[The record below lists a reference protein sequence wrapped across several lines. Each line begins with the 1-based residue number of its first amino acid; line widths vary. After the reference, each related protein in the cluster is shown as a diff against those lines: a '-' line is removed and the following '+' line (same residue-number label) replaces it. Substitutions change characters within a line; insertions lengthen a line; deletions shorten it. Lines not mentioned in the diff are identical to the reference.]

1 MLAALTRLVGSRL
14 APGGSNARL
23 SILMYHRVL
32 TDPDPLLPGQ
42 MHAALFDTHMQALRM
57 HFHCLPLSEAVTRL
71 YNGTLP
77 PRAACVTFDDGYR
90 DNVEVALPIL
100 RKHQVPAIFFIA
112 TGYLDGGRM
121 FNDTV
126 IEAIRGASV
135 PELDL
140 MDLEAGALALSTV
153 EQRRAAISACLR
165 AAKYRSLEE
174 RRNFVAEVAQRS
186 GARLPDDLMMDSAQ
200 VKILLNEGME
210 IGAHTVRHPIL
221 LKIADDEA
229 RKEIVDSKRQLE
241 ILTDREITLFAY
253 PNGIPDKDYGPA
265 HVAMVREAGFRAAVS
280 TSWGTSTRITD
291 CYQLP
296 RFTPWDDTPLRFAA
310 RMLHNC
316 AVNRPV
322 FA

>member
-14 APGGSNARL
+14 APGGGNARL

-32 TDPDPLLPGQ
+32 TAADPLLPGQ
-42 MHAALFDTHMQALRM
+42 MHAALFDTHMQALRT
-57 HFHCLPLSEAVTRL
+57 HFNCLPLGEAVTRL
-71 YNGTLP
+71 RKGTLP

-126 IEAIRGASV
+126 IEAIRGANV

-140 MDLEAGALALSTV
+140 TDFEAGVLALNTV
-153 EQRRAAISACLR
+153 EQRRKAISACLS
-165 AAKYRSLEE
+165 AAKYRNPEE
-174 RRNFVAEVAQRS
+174 RLDFVAKIAQRS
-186 GARLPDDLMMDSAQ
+186 EARLPDDLMMDSAQ
-200 VKILLNEGME
+200 VETLLNAGME
-210 IGAHTVRHPIL
+210 IGAHTVHHPIL

-241 ILTDREITLFAY
+241 ILTGREVTLFAY
-253 PNGIPDKDYGPA
+253 PNGIPGKDYGPA
-265 HVAMVREAGFRAAVS
+265 HVTMVREAGFRAAVS
-280 TSWGTSTRITD
+280 TSWGTSTPITD
-291 CYQLP
+291 YYQLP